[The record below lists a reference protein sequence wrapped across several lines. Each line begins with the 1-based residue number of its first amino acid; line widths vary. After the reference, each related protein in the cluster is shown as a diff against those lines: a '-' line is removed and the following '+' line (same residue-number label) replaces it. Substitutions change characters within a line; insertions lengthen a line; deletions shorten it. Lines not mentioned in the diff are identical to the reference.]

1 MKDKV
6 FKIAMIHIEGSTS
19 KESATKEEINGIKK
33 LVDIASG
40 KESKELPEIENTED
54 FYEAAEFLKMS
65 KQDFH
70 RIITDIFKNSDPF
83 KLPTGLVGEIGEFLG
98 ETKGIGVLPNSFL
111 QRFFFMEDLDK
122 KMGQNKWEFFFKDK
136 KRLEEFKKQKGI

>member
-1 MKDKV
+1 MEDKV
-6 FKIAMIHIEGSTS
+6 FKIAMTHIEGSVT
-19 KESATKEEINGIKK
+19 KESASKEEISNIKK

-40 KESKELPEIENTED
+40 KDSDELPEIENTED
-54 FYEAAEFLKMS
+54 FYEAAKVLKIS

-83 KLPTGLVGEIGEFLG
+83 KLPSGLIGDIGEFLG
-98 ETKGIGVLPNSFL
+98 ETTGIGVLPNSFL

-122 KMGQNKWEFFFKDK
+122 KMGQNKWKFFFKDK
-136 KRLEEFKKQKGI
+136 NRLEEFKKQKGI

>member
-1 MKDKV
+1 MKDTV

-19 KESATKEEINGIKK
+19 KESASKEEINNIKT
-33 LVDIASG
+33 LVDIAGG
-40 KESKELPEIENTED
+40 KSSKELPDIESAED
-54 FYEAAEFLKMS
+54 FYEAAKVLKIS
-65 KQDFH
+65 KRDFH

-83 KLPTGLVGEIGEFLG
+83 KLPSGLIGDIGEYLG
-98 ETKGIGVLPNSFL
+98 ETKGIGLLPNSFL

-136 KRLEEFKKQKGI
+136 NRFEEFKKQKGI